1 MKTYSQKCKEFV
13 KDKFTLPF
21 RNGKSKNY
29 NTWKVSWGHIDMEIW
44 RVWKEYDTMGEGVK
58 VAVLDTGVC
67 DTENDLYGRVNHDLS
82 ASIVG
87 NGLLDG
93 TSSHGTFSAGVVGA
107 GGHHIKNVFG
117 VAPKCELIIYKVSKG
132 AFYVPDVVRALEKAM
147 EADVK
152 IISMSF
158 SVDSDDEIK
167 KHLRTC
173 MEKGIILVAAI
184 GNAGKN
190 ESKFPAS
197 APECISVG
205 AYQIDDEHG
214 DLTERI
220 INPVTNR
227 HHTLCVLCPGKNILT
242 TSPNASVAFHQ
253 NTSGA
258 TAFMAGLIALV
269 VAAVTKEG
277 ISVTQP
283 LLMEAFAHD
292 GVCEHI
298 AAGSE
303 KRTENEGFGI
313 INPLKLIS
321 YLKNYN

>member
-1 MKTYSQKCKEFV
+1 MKTYSQKCKEFA
-13 KDKFTLPF
+13 KDKFTVPF
-21 RNGKSKNY
+21 RNGKNKNY

-44 RVWKEYDTMGEGVK
+44 RVWKEYNTMGEGVK
-58 VAVLDTGVC
+58 VAVLDTGVF
-67 DTENDLYGRVNHDLS
+67 DTDNDLFSRVNHDLS

-93 TSSHGTFSAGVVGA
+93 PSSHGTFSAGVIGA
-107 GGHHIKNVFG
+107 GGSHVKNVFG
-117 VAPKCELIIYKVSKG
+117 VAPKCELIVYKVSKG
-132 AFYVPDVVRALEKAM
+132 AFYVPDVVQALEKAM
-147 EADVK
+147 EADAK

-158 SVDSDDEIK
+158 SVDDHDEIK
-167 KHLRTC
+167 KRLATC
-173 MEKGIILVAAI
+173 RERGIILVAAI

-214 DLTERI
+214 NIIERT
-220 INPVTNR
+220 INPMSNR

-242 TSPNASVAFHQ
+242 TSPNENTAFHQ
-253 NTSGA
+253 NTSAA
-258 TAFMAGLIALV
+258 TAFMAGLMALV
-269 VAAVTKEG
+269 VSATDKAG
-277 ISVTQP
+277 IMVAQP
-283 LLMEAFAHD
+283 LLMNAFAQD

-298 AAGSE
+298 GPNTE
-303 KRTENEGFGI
+303 TRTENEGFGI

-321 YLKNYN
+321 YLKTYN

>member
-1 MKTYSQKCKEFV
+1 MKTYSHKCKEFV
-13 KDKFTLPF
+13 KDKFTVPF
-21 RNGKSKNY
+21 RNGKDKNY
-29 NTWKVSWGHIDMEIW
+29 QTWKVSWGHIDMEIW
-44 RVWKEYDTMGEGVK
+44 RVWKEYNTMGEGVK
-58 VAVLDTGVC
+58 VAVLDTGVY
-67 DTENDLYGRVNHDLS
+67 DTDNDLNGRINHELS
-82 ASIVG
+82 ASMVG
-87 NGLLDG
+87 NSILDG
-93 TSSHGTFSAGVVGA
+93 NSSHGTFSAGVVGA
-107 GGHHIKNVFG
+107 GGNHIKNVFG

-132 AFYVPDVVRALEKAM
+132 AFYVPDVVQALEKAM

-167 KHLRTC
+167 KRLKTC
-173 MEKGIILVAAI
+173 MEKGIILLAAI

-205 AYQIDDEHG
+205 AYQIDDEDG
-214 DLTERI
+214 NLIERT
-220 INPVTNR
+220 INPMSNR
-227 HHTLCVLCPGKNILT
+227 HPTLCVLCPGKNILT
-242 TSPNASVAFHQ
+242 TSPNANTAFHQ
-253 NTSGA
+253 NTSAA

-269 VAAVTKEG
+269 VSAADNV
-277 ISVTQP
+277 SVTQS
-283 LLMEAFAHD
+283 LLMEAFAQD

-298 AAGSE
+298 DPNAE

-321 YLKNYN
+321 YLKN